1 MITAAEGIAGK
12 EDVRMNIG
20 ILAAF
25 VIILLLAG
33 SIGICYY
40 GFTKN
45 KKPMKITGIAGI
57 LVMLLALV
65 CVPMSIYTV
74 DTGEVAVV
82 KFLGQANNVRSAGTY
97 FDFWITNTYEK
108 YDTKTQTIS
117 INTSTYSSD
126 AQTMDIQMTV
136 QYKIMPD
143 KAIKIAEQYGSL
155 DALQNRI
162 ESVAIEKTKATL
174 SSYKAMNII
183 ADRASM
189 SPLVEEA
196 IKKAIDEKFY
206 VDLQTVAMTNIDFSD
221 AFEKAVE
228 DKMIAEQ
235 QQLKA
240 DYENKTKIAKAKA
253 DAEAKVVQAEA
264 EAKSNDLLEKSL
276 TDKILRQLYIEKWD
290 GKLPA
295 TVAGEAAT
303 ILIPAAEN
311 EENSTAEEKPAAGQ

>member
-1 MITAAEGIAGK
+1 MPI
-12 EDVRMNIG
+12 RF
-20 ILAAF
+20 ILCLVF
-25 VIILLLAG
+25 VLLLAG
-33 SIGICYY
+33 AVGLTYTGHKKQKKGVRTFGIV
-40 GFTKN
+40 
-45 KKPMKITGIAGI
+45 GI
-57 LVMLLALV
+57 LISLLGFI
-65 CVPMSIYTV
+65 CVPFSVYTV

-82 KFLGQANNVRSAGTY
+82 KFLGQANNVREAGTY
-97 FDFWITNTYEK
+97 FDFWITNTFQK

-117 INTSTYSSD
+117 ISTATYSSD
-126 AQTMDIQMTV
+126 AQTMDVQMTV
-136 QYKIMPD
+136 QYKIMSD

-155 DALQNRI
+155 DALQSRI
-162 ESVAIEKTKATL
+162 ESVAVEKTKATL

-206 VDLQTVAMTNIDFSD
+206 VDIQTVAMTNIDFSD

-240 DYENKTKIAKAKA
+240 NYENETKIAKAKA
-253 DAEAKVVQAEA
+253 DAEAKVVAAEA

-276 TDKILRQLYIEKWD
+276 TDKILRQMYLEKWD
-290 GKLPA
+290 GKLPS
-295 TVAGEAAT
+295 TVAGTDSSLLLPVGAAT
-303 ILIPAAEN
+303 
-311 EENSTAEEKPAAGQ
+311 EEVQEASSGEKAH

>member
-1 MITAAEGIAGK
+1 MA
-12 EDVRMNIG
+12 IG
-20 ILAAF
+20 IVL
-25 VIILLLAG
+25 IIVFIGLLSASTALTTF
-33 SIGICYY
+33 S
-40 GFTKN
+40 FKKN
-45 KKPMKITGIAGI
+45 KKGLKITGVSAII
-57 LVMLLALV
+57 LSVIGFI
-65 CVPMSIYTV
+65 CIPFSFYTV

-97 FDFWITNTYEK
+97 FDFWVLNTVQK
-108 YDTKTQTIS
+108 YDTKTQTIQ
-117 INTSTYSSD
+117 INTGTYSSD

-136 QYKIMPD
+136 QYKILPD
-143 KAIKIAEQYGSL
+143 KSIKIAEQYGSL
-155 DALQNRI
+155 DALQSRI

-206 VDLQTVAMTNIDFSD
+206 VNIQTVAMTNIDFSD

-240 DYENKTKIAKAKA
+240 NYENETKIAKAKA
-253 DAEAKVVQAEA
+253 DAEAKIVQAEA

-276 TDKILRQLYIEKWD
+276 NEKILRQMYIEKWD
-290 GKLPA
+290 GKLPSTIAGDSA
-295 TVAGEAAT
+295 TM
-303 ILIPAAEN
+303 LIPAGDISESSKTT
-311 EENSTAEEKPAAGQ
+311 ESSKSE

>member
-1 MITAAEGIAGK
+1 MSIRILLIA
-12 EDVRMNIG
+12 V
-20 ILAAF
+20 F
-25 VIILLLAG
+25 IILLGAG
-33 SIGICYY
+33 IVLCYMGY
-40 GFTKN
+40 NKR
-45 KKPMKITGIAGI
+45 KKPMTIAGVI
-57 LVMLLALV
+57 GSLVMLLGLI
-65 CVPMSIYTV
+65 CVPMSVYTV

-82 KFLGQANNVRSAGTY
+82 KFLGQANNVRYAGTY
-97 FDFWITNTYEK
+97 FDFWITNTFQK
-108 YDTKTQTIS
+108 YDTKTQTIQ
-117 INTSTYSSD
+117 INTATYSSD

-143 KAIKIAEQYGSL
+143 HAIKIAEQYGSL
-155 DALQNRI
+155 EALQSRI
-162 ESVAIEKTKATL
+162 ESVAIEKAKATL

-206 VDLQTVAMTNIDFSD
+206 VDIQTVAMTNIDFSD

-240 DYENKTKIAKAKA
+240 NYENETKIAKAKA
-253 DAEAKVVQAEA
+253 DAEAKLVQAEA
-264 EAKSNDLLEKSL
+264 EAKANDLLEKSL

-290 GKLPA
+290 GKLPS

-303 ILIPAAEN
+303 MLIPAAQSADSN
-311 EENSTAEEKPAAGQ
+311 TPSQNTTP

>member
-1 MITAAEGIAGK
+1 MPIRFVLCLVFVLLMAGAIALTYVGHQKKKKGVKTFGI
-12 EDVRMNIG
+12 IG
-20 ILAAF
+20 II
-25 VIILLLAG
+25 VSLL
-33 SIGICYY
+33 
-40 GFTKN
+40 GF
-45 KKPMKITGIAGI
+45 
-57 LVMLLALV
+57 V
-65 CVPMSIYTV
+65 CVPFSVYTV

-82 KFLGQANNVRSAGTY
+82 KFLGQANNVREAGTY
-97 FDFWITNTYEK
+97 FDFWITNTIQK

-117 INTSTYSSD
+117 INTATYSSD

-136 QYKIMPD
+136 QYKIMSD

-155 DALQNRI
+155 DALQSRI

-206 VDLQTVAMTNIDFSD
+206 VDIQTVAMTNIDFSD

-240 DYENKTKIAKAKA
+240 NYENETKIAKAKA
-253 DAEAKVVQAEA
+253 DAQAKVVAAEA

-276 TDKILRQLYIEKWD
+276 TDKILRQMYLEKWD
-290 GKLPA
+290 GKLPT
-295 TVAGEAAT
+295 TVAGSDSTLLLPVGAADD
-303 ILIPAAEN
+303 EVQQ
-311 EENSTAEEKPAAGQ
+311 SSSSEKTN

>member
-1 MITAAEGIAGK
+1 MSIRILLIA
-12 EDVRMNIG
+12 V
-20 ILAAF
+20 F
-25 VIILLLAG
+25 IILLGAG
-33 SIGICYY
+33 IVLCYMGY
-40 GFTKN
+40 TKR
-45 KKPMKITGIAGI
+45 KKPMTIAGVI
-57 LVMLLALV
+57 GSLVMLLGLI
-65 CVPMSIYTV
+65 CVPMSVYTV

-82 KFLGQANNVRSAGTY
+82 KFLGQANNVRYAGTY
-97 FDFWITNTYEK
+97 FDFWITNTFQK
-108 YDTKTQTIS
+108 YDTKTQTIQ
-117 INTSTYSSD
+117 INTATYSSD

-143 KAIKIAEQYGSL
+143 HAIKIAEQYGSL
-155 DALQNRI
+155 EALQSRI
-162 ESVAIEKTKATL
+162 ESVAIEKAKATL

-206 VDLQTVAMTNIDFSD
+206 VDIQTVAMTNIDFSD

-240 DYENKTKIAKAKA
+240 NYENETKIAKAKA
-253 DAEAKVVQAEA
+253 DAEAKLVQAEA
-264 EAKSNDLLEKSL
+264 EAKANDLLEKSL

-290 GKLPA
+290 GKLPS

-303 ILIPAAEN
+303 MLIPAAQSADSN
-311 EENSTAEEKPAAGQ
+311 TPSQNTSP

>member
-1 MITAAEGIAGK
+1 MKTSGI
-12 EDVRMNIG
+12 IG
-20 ILAAF
+20 II
-25 VIILLLAG
+25 V
-33 SIGICYY
+33 S
-40 GFTKN
+40 
-45 KKPMKITGIAGI
+45 
-57 LVMLLALV
+57 VLALICIPFSV
-65 CVPMSIYTV
+65 YTV

-82 KFLGQANNVRSAGTY
+82 KFLGQANNVREAGTY
-97 FDFWITNTYEK
+97 FDFWITNTFQK

-136 QYKIMPD
+136 QYKIMSD
-143 KAIKIAEQYGSL
+143 QAIKIAEQYGSL
-155 DALQNRI
+155 EALQSRI

-206 VDLQTVAMTNIDFSD
+206 VDIQTVAMTNIDFSD

-240 DYENKTKIAKAKA
+240 NYENETKIAKAKA

-276 TDKILRQLYIEKWD
+276 TDKILRQMYLEKWD
-290 GKLPA
+290 GKLPT
-295 TVAGEAAT
+295 TVAGT
-303 ILIPAAEN
+303 DSSLLLPVGGTDDKVQ
-311 EENSTAEEKPAAGQ
+311 NSTSEKNN

>member
-1 MITAAEGIAGK
+1 MAIGVLFIIVFIGLLSGSSALTAFGAKNNKKGMK
-12 EDVRMNIG
+12 
-20 ILAAF
+20 
-25 VIILLLAG
+25 LAG
-33 SIGICYY
+33 VVSIIISLIGLI
-40 GFTKN
+40 
-45 KKPMKITGIAGI
+45 
-57 LVMLLALV
+57 
-65 CVPMSIYTV
+65 CVPFSFYTV

-97 FDFWITNTYEK
+97 FDFWVTNTVQK
-108 YDTKTQTIS
+108 YDTKTQTIQ
-117 INTSTYSSD
+117 ITTGTYSSD

-136 QYKIMPD
+136 QYKILPD
-143 KAIKIAEQYGSL
+143 KSIKIAEQYGSL
-155 DALQNRI
+155 DALQSRI

-189 SPLVEEA
+189 SPLVEDA

-206 VDLQTVAMTNIDFSD
+206 VNIQTVAMTNIDFSD

-240 DYENKTKIAKAKA
+240 NYENETKIAKAKA

-264 EAKSNDLLEKSL
+264 EAKANDLLEKSL
-276 TDKILRQLYIEKWD
+276 NEKILRQMYIEKWD
-290 GKLPA
+290 GKLPS
-295 TVAGEAAT
+295 TVAGDST
-303 ILIPAAEN
+303 TMLIPAGEV
-311 EENSTAEEKPAAGQ
+311 EKSSKTAGSSKTE

>member
-1 MITAAEGIAGK
+1 MTIAG
-12 EDVRMNIG
+12 VIG
-20 ILAAF
+20 
-25 VIILLLAG
+25 
-33 SIGICYY
+33 S
-40 GFTKN
+40 
-45 KKPMKITGIAGI
+45 
-57 LVMLLALV
+57 LVMLLGLI
-65 CVPMSIYTV
+65 CVPMSVYTV

-82 KFLGQANNVRSAGTY
+82 KFLGQANNVRYAGTY
-97 FDFWITNTYEK
+97 FDFWITNTFQK
-108 YDTKTQTIS
+108 YDTKTQTIQ
-117 INTSTYSSD
+117 INTATYSSD

-143 KAIKIAEQYGSL
+143 HAIKIAEQYGSL
-155 DALQNRI
+155 EALQSRI
-162 ESVAIEKTKATL
+162 ESVAIEKAKATL

-206 VDLQTVAMTNIDFSD
+206 VDIQTVAMTNIDFSD

-240 DYENKTKIAKAKA
+240 NYENETKIAKAKA
-253 DAEAKVVQAEA
+253 DAEAKLVQAEA
-264 EAKSNDLLEKSL
+264 EAKANDLLEKSL

-290 GKLPA
+290 GKLPS

-303 ILIPAAEN
+303 MLIPAAQSADSN
-311 EENSTAEEKPAAGQ
+311 TPSQNTTP

>member
-1 MITAAEGIAGK
+1 MSIRILLIA
-12 EDVRMNIG
+12 V
-20 ILAAF
+20 F
-25 VIILLLAG
+25 IILLGAG
-33 SIGICYY
+33 IVLCYMGY
-40 GFTKN
+40 TKR
-45 KKPMKITGIAGI
+45 KKPMTIAGVI
-57 LVMLLALV
+57 GSLVMLLGLI
-65 CVPMSIYTV
+65 CVPMSVYTV

-82 KFLGQANNVRSAGTY
+82 KFLGQANNVRYAGTY
-97 FDFWITNTYEK
+97 FDFWITNTFQK
-108 YDTKTQTIS
+108 YDTKTQTIQ
-117 INTSTYSSD
+117 INTATYSSD

-143 KAIKIAEQYGSL
+143 HAIKIAEQYGSL
-155 DALQNRI
+155 EALQSRI
-162 ESVAIEKTKATL
+162 ESVAIEKAKATL

-206 VDLQTVAMTNIDFSD
+206 VDIQTVAMTNIDFSD

-240 DYENKTKIAKAKA
+240 NYENETKIAKAKA
-253 DAEAKVVQAEA
+253 DAEAKLVQAEA
-264 EAKSNDLLEKSL
+264 EAKANDLLEKSL

-290 GKLPA
+290 GKLPS
-295 TVAGEAAT
+295 TVAGETAT
-303 ILIPAAEN
+303 MLIPAAQSADSN
-311 EENSTAEEKPAAGQ
+311 TPSQNTTP

>member
-1 MITAAEGIAGK
+1 MPIRIVLCLVFILLVAGAIVLTYK
-12 EDVRMNIG
+12 GYQNKKKGLTISGVIG
-20 ILAAF
+20 IIVAVLGL
-25 VIILLLAG
+25 I
-33 SIGICYY
+33 
-40 GFTKN
+40 
-45 KKPMKITGIAGI
+45 
-57 LVMLLALV
+57 
-65 CVPMSIYTV
+65 CVPFSVYTV

-82 KFLGQANNVRSAGTY
+82 KFLGQANNVREAGTY
-97 FDFWITNTYEK
+97 FDFWITNTTQK

-136 QYKIMPD
+136 QYKIMSD

-155 DALQNRI
+155 DALQSRI

-189 SPLVEEA
+189 SPLVEDA

-206 VDLQTVAMTNIDFSD
+206 VDIQTVAMTNIDFSD

-240 DYENKTKIAKAKA
+240 NYENETKIAKAKA

-276 TDKILRQLYIEKWD
+276 TDKILRQMYIEKWD
-290 GKLPA
+290 GKLPT
-295 TVAGEAAT
+295 TVAGNDSTLLLPVGETSETAQSSQT
-303 ILIPAAEN
+303 EN
-311 EENSTAEEKPAAGQ
+311 KTN

>member
-1 MITAAEGIAGK
+1 MGIR
-12 EDVRMNIG
+12 VLLIVV
-20 ILAAF
+20 F
-25 VIILLLAG
+25 ILLLIAG
-33 SIGICYY
+33 LVAVYF
-40 GFTKN
+40 GFTGR
-45 KKPMKITGIAGI
+45 KKPLMIGGIVGAV
-57 LVMLLALV
+57 VMVLALI
-65 CVPMSIYTV
+65 CVPMSVYTV

-82 KFLGQANNVRSAGTY
+82 KFLGEANNVRYAGTY
-97 FDFWITNTYEK
+97 FDFWITNTFQK
-108 YDTKTQTIS
+108 YDTKTQTIN
-117 INTSTYSSD
+117 INTTTYSSD

-155 DALQNRI
+155 EALQSRI
-162 ESVAIEKTKATL
+162 ESVAIEKTKAIL
-174 SSYKAMNII
+174 SAYKAMNII

-206 VDLQTVAMTNIDFSD
+206 VDIQTVAMTNIDFSD

-240 DYENKTKIAKAKA
+240 NYENETKIAKAKA

-264 EAKSNDLLEKSL
+264 EAKANDLLEKSL
-276 TDKILRQLYIEKWD
+276 TDKILRQLYIEKWN
-290 GKLPA
+290 GQLPS
-295 TVAGEAAT
+295 TIAGDAASM
-303 ILIPAAEN
+303 LLPV
-311 EENSTAEEKPAAGQ
+311 GQDSSGNGGNASAQTSSP